1 MISHSHTLKKLKE
14 FGFKTFSDWWD
25 ESYDTEEDDSRRS
38 ARKEYKASTGLDVNQ
53 TFPNPKDF
61 LNHKVHKYVEF
72 HENLTKHFNPENFKK
87 LEMS

>member
-1 MISHSHTLKKLKE
+1 M
-14 FGFKTFSDWWD
+14 
-25 ESYDTEEDDSRRS
+25 
-38 ARKEYKASTGLDVNQ
+38 GLDVNQ